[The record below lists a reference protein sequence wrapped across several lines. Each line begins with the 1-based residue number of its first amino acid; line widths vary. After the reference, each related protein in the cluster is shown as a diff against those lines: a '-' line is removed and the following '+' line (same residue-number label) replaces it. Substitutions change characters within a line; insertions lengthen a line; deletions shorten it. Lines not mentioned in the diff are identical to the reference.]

1 MMQILLQ
8 DVLPEGI
15 PTPRPNH
22 PIWQRELLLNTD
34 KNYLIKGSSGHGKS
48 TLLHILSGVRRN
60 FSGQL
65 YFDKVDARSH
75 SNHQWA
81 NIRQNHISVVYQ
93 DLKLLPHL
101 TGRQNL
107 LLKTK
112 LQREV
117 KDEQIDDFSSQLGIQ
132 SCLDQSCERLSYGQ
146 RQRLAII
153 RSLLQ
158 PFDFLLLDE
167 PFSHLDPDN
176 VEMALGLIHQVCSE
190 KSSGILLTT
199 LHEDHGFPYDKLL
212 EV

>member
-1 MMQILLQ
+1 MQILLQ

-22 PIWQRELLLNTD
+22 PIWQRELKLDTSN
-34 KNYLIKGSSGHGKS
+34 NYLIKGSSGHGKS

-65 YFDKVDARSH
+65 YFDEVNARTH
-75 SNHQWA
+75 TNHQWA
-81 NIRQNHISVVYQ
+81 NIRQNQISVVYQ

-112 LQREV
+112 LQKAVE
-117 KDEQIDDFSSQLGIQ
+117 DEQIDVFASDLGIEP
-132 SCLDQSCERLSYGQ
+132 CLDQSCERLSYGQ
-146 RQRLAII
+146 RQRLAIV
-153 RSLLQ
+153 RALLQ
-158 PFDFLLLDE
+158 PFHFLLLDE
-167 PFSHLDPDN
+167 PFSHLDPAN
-176 VEMALGLIHQVCSE
+176 VEMALNLIHKVCSE
-190 KSSGILLTT
+190 KKSGILLTT
-199 LHEDHGFPYDKLL
+199 LHEEHGFPYDELL